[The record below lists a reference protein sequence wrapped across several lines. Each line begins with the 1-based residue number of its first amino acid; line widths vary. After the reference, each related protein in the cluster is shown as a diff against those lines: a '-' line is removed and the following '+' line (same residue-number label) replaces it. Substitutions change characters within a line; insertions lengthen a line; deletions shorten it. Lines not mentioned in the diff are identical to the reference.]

1 MEVSKFNIGDTFSF
15 QKKILKTDVELYGK
29 VTGDYNP
36 IHFDEEYAKTT
47 RFKKNI
53 VHGMFILGLIS
64 NAIGNHLPGIG
75 SIYAA
80 QQIKFTLP
88 VFIDDT
94 ITVMITI
101 KEIEIDKFKFILSTT
116 CTNQNNEIVLDGEA
130 KIYNYDI

>member
-1 MEVSKFNIGDTFSF
+1 MEIGKFKIGDTYSF

-75 SIYAA
+75 SIYA
-80 QQIKFTLP
+80 T
-88 VFIDDT
+88 
-94 ITVMITI
+94 
-101 KEIEIDKFKFILSTT
+101 
-116 CTNQNNEIVLDGEA
+116 
-130 KIYNYDI
+130 

>member
-1 MEVSKFNIGDTFSF
+1 MEIGKFKIGDTYSF
-15 QKKILKTDVELYGK
+15 QKKILKADVELYGK

-75 SIYAA
+75 SIYAT

-94 ITVMITI
+94 ITVIITI
-101 KEIEIDKFKFILSTT
+101 KEIEIDKFKFILSTK
-116 CTNQNNEIVLDGEA
+116 CINQNNEIVLDGEA